1 MSFVAAQVSFWLHYD
16 SCESIWCIRR
26 RGDAFCRPYHE
37 ASFMH
42 AVSGSRQRITRS
54 MSKERLDEHPS
65 MLNDAK
71 APRKVTV
78 STRKSSC
85 VLRDHHVTPQE
96 TCNSWRK

>member
-1 MSFVAAQVSFWLHYD
+1 
-16 SCESIWCIRR
+16 
-26 RGDAFCRPYHE
+26 
-37 ASFMH
+37 MH

-54 MSKERLDEHPS
+54 MSKERLDEHRS

-78 STRKSSC
+78 STRKRSC
-85 VLRDHHVTPQE
+85 VLRDHHVTPQK